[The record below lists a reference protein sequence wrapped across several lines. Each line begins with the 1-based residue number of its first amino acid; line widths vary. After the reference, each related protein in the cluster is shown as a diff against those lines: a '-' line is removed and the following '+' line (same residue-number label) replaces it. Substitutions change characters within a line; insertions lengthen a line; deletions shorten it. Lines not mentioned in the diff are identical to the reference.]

1 MASRICSVAFNEQ
14 AWDTLHQ
21 LMGKWP
27 DKSRNAVINHIINT
41 YETEQA
47 DLEWKV
53 DHLEKMLDGLR
64 KDLDRAMPN
73 WQKEIHRDIYR

>member
-21 LMGKWP
+21 LMGNWP

-41 YETEQA
+41 YEIEKSQLENHIQGFRNKTTYLQEQIIE
-47 DLEWKV
+47 LKQLV
-53 DHLEKMLDGLR
+53 QQLSR
-64 KDLDRAMPN
+64 R
-73 WQKEIHRDIYR
+73 